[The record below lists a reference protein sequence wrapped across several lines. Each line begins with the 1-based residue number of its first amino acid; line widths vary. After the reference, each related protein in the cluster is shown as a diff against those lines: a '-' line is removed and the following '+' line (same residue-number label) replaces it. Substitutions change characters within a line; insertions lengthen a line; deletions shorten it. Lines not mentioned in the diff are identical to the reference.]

1 MQLQARSAAGL
12 ARPSF
17 AARRVQAPLRA
28 PLAALPGKRELAAA
42 KDSAEERVATTN
54 ASSSLLDKLAL
65 PVATA
70 VTAASLLAC
79 MATAPEPAM
88 AARSGGRA
96 GASSFA
102 ARRSYSAPRA
112 APTRAYSSPSS
123 TTVVV
128 APPLFSPFGGFGY
141 GGFGY
146 GFGMPI
152 FAPLGSLLQFAFLML
167 LASAVLNVVRGV
179 MSDRDGGGSDGGSSN
194 SKSRDWDDL

>member
-79 MATAPEPAM
+79 MATAP
-88 AARSGGRA
+88 
-96 GASSFA
+96 
-102 ARRSYSAPRA
+102 
-112 APTRAYSSPSS
+112 
-123 TTVVV
+123 
-128 APPLFSPFGGFGY
+128 PLFSPFGGFGY